1 MRFPVPFLVVLILG
15 IVQGLTEFLPVSSSG
30 HLVVAQHYLPSFSG
44 PPLPF
49 DVLLHLG
56 TLVSLTVY
64 FHKDIWRIIRSFFV
78 RSTHE
83 YAEFRRL
90 GILIIVGSIP
100 TAVIGIGL
108 EDVFERM
115 FANPK
120 TVPIMFLITALV
132 LLGAE
137 MYMRRKGGEGDV
149 NDQPDVNASLDHRT
163 AKSVGVWQA
172 LIIGFVQGCAIVPGI
187 SRSGT
192 TIASGIFSGVQ
203 REESARFSF
212 LLSIP
217 AIFGAFLIHLDDL
230 NGADISYA
238 VGAVAAALV
247 GLVAI
252 RLTIH
257 AVINNKL
264 WIFSVYLLVAAILV
278 SAANI
283 FL

>member
-1 MRFPVPFLVVLILG
+1 MPFLVVLILG

-30 HLVVAQHYLPSFSG
+30 HLVVAQHYLPGFSG

-56 TLVSLTVY
+56 TLISLIVY
-64 FHKDIWRIIRSFFV
+64 FHRDIRRIIRSFFV
-78 RSTHE
+78 RSSRE
-83 YAEFRRL
+83 DAGFRRL
-90 GILIIVGSIP
+90 GVLIVIGSIP

-120 TVPIMFLITALV
+120 TVPIMFLITACV

-137 MYMRRKGGEGDV
+137 MYVRRMGNEDEV
-149 NDQPDVNASLDHRT
+149 SDQSAEDTSLDRRT
-163 AKSVGVWQA
+163 AESVNVWRA
-172 LIIGFVQGCAIVPGI
+172 LLIGFIQGCAIVPGI

-192 TIASGIFSGVQ
+192 TIAAGIFSGVQ

-217 AIFGAFLIHLDDL
+217 AIFGAFLLHLDDL
-230 NGADISYA
+230 AGADISYA
-238 VGAVAAALV
+238 VGAGAAALV
-247 GLVAI
+247 GLLAI
-252 RLTIH
+252 HLTIT
-257 AVINNKL
+257 AVISNKL
-264 WIFSVYLLVAAILV
+264 WIFSAYLFMVAIVV
-278 SAANI
+278 SALN
-283 FL
+283 FLL

>member
-1 MRFPVPFLVVLILG
+1 MPFLVVLILG

-30 HLVVAQHYLPSFSG
+30 HLVVAQHYLPGFSG

-56 TLVSLTVY
+56 TLVSLIVY
-64 FHKDIWRIIRSFFV
+64 FHRDIRRIIRSFFV
-78 RSTHE
+78 RSSREDTG
-83 YAEFRRL
+83 FRRL
-90 GILIIVGSIP
+90 GVLIVIGSIP

-120 TVPIMFLITALV
+120 TVPIMFLITACV

-137 MYMRRKGGEGDV
+137 MYVRRKGKEDEV
-149 NDQPDVNASLDHRT
+149 SDQLDENTSLDHRT
-163 AKSVGVWQA
+163 AQSVNVWRA
-172 LIIGFVQGCAIVPGI
+172 LLIGFIQGCAIVPGI

-192 TIASGIFSGVQ
+192 TIAAGIFSGVQ

-217 AIFGAFLIHLDDL
+217 AILGAFLLHLDDL
-230 NGADISYA
+230 AGADISYA
-238 VGAVAAALV
+238 VGAGAAALV
-247 GLVAI
+247 GLLAI
-252 RLTIH
+252 HLTIT
-257 AVINNKL
+257 AVISNKL
-264 WIFSVYLLVAAILV
+264 WIFSAYLFVVAIAV
-278 SAANI
+278 SALN
-283 FL
+283 FLL

>member
-1 MRFPVPFLVVLILG
+1 VPFLVVLILG

-30 HLVVAQHYLPSFSG
+30 HLVVAQHYLPGFSG

-56 TLVSLTVY
+56 TLISLIVY
-64 FHKDIWRIIRSFFV
+64 FHRDIRRIIRSFFV
-78 RSTHE
+78 RSSRE
-83 YAEFRRL
+83 DAGFRRL
-90 GILIIVGSIP
+90 GVLIVIGSIP

-120 TVPIMFLITALV
+120 TVPIMFLITACV

-137 MYMRRKGGEGDV
+137 MYVRRMGNEDEV
-149 NDQPDVNASLDHRT
+149 SDQSAEDTSLDRRT
-163 AKSVGVWQA
+163 AESVNVWRA
-172 LIIGFVQGCAIVPGI
+172 LLIGFIQGCAIVPGI

-192 TIASGIFSGVQ
+192 TIAAGIFSGVQ

-217 AIFGAFLIHLDDL
+217 AIFGAFLLHLDDL
-230 NGADISYA
+230 AGADISYA
-238 VGAVAAALV
+238 VGAGAAALV
-247 GLVAI
+247 GLLAI
-252 RLTIH
+252 HLTIT
-257 AVINNKL
+257 AVISNKL
-264 WIFSVYLLVAAILV
+264 WIFSAYLFVVAIVV
-278 SAANI
+278 SALN
-283 FL
+283 FLL